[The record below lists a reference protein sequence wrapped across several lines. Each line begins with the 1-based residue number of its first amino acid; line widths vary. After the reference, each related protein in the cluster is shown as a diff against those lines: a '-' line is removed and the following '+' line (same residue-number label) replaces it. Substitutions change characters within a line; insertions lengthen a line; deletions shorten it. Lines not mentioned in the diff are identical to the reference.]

1 MSQKSQKNTAPVNEF
16 DETIEVSKNFI
27 DKYKNAIVYGG
38 GGLLAAI
45 IIALLL
51 NQFYITPRN
60 EKANETLAKAE
71 ALFQSGE
78 YEKALNG
85 DGTVV
90 GFLAVAEEYGCT
102 KAANLA
108 KMYAGICYANLGNH
122 AEAAAMLEDFSGCGD
137 AMVSPAAIG
146 ALGNCYAALGQ
157 KDKAASTLEK
167 AAAEADNNTLSPTF
181 LIQAGQIYEDLGQKD
196 KALACYE
203 KVKNNYKQSFQNNE
217 VDKYI
222 ERLK

>member
-1 MSQKSQKNTAPVNEF
+1 MSQKAQKNTAPVNEF
-16 DETIEVSKNFI
+16 DETLAASKNFF
-27 DKYKNAIVYGG
+27 DKHKKAIVYGG

-45 IIALLL
+45 IIVLLTH
-51 NQFYITPRN
+51 QFYIVPRN
-60 EKANETLAKAE
+60 TKANEALYKAE
-71 ALFQSGE
+71 ALFASGE

-85 DGTVV
+85 NETTQ
-90 GFLAVAEEYGCT
+90 GFLAVADNFGCT

-108 KMYAGICYANLGNH
+108 KMYAGICYANLGQYN
-122 AEAAAMLEDFSGCGD
+122 EAVAMLEDFSGCGD
-137 AMVSPAAIG
+137 AMISPAAIG

-157 KDKAASTLEK
+157 KEK
-167 AAAEADNNTLSPTF
+167 AATTLEEAASAADNNTLSPTF
-181 LIQAGQIYEDLGQKD
+181 LIQAGQIYEDLGQKE

-203 KVKNNYKQSFQNNE
+203 KVKESYKQSFQTNE

>member
-1 MSQKSQKNTAPVNEF
+1 MSQKNTVPVNEF
-16 DETIEVSKNFI
+16 DETISASKNFF
-27 DKYKNAIVYGG
+27 DTHKNAILYGG
-38 GGLLAAI
+38 GGVLVAI
-45 IIALLL
+45 IIALLVQ
-51 NQFYITPRN
+51 QFYIAPRN
-60 EKANETLAKAE
+60 IRACEALAKSE
-71 ALFQSGE
+71 ALFISGD

-85 DGTVV
+85 DGEAS
-90 GFLAVAEEYGCT
+90 GFLAVADQYGCT

-108 KMYAGICYANLGNH
+108 KMYAGICYANTGKYT
-122 AEAAAMLEDFSGCGD
+122 EAAAMLEDFDGCGD
-137 AMVSPAAIG
+137 AMISPAAIG

-157 KDKAASTLEK
+157 KDKAATTLEK

-196 KALACYE
+196 KALTCYK
-203 KVKNNYKQSFQNNE
+203 KVKDNYKQSMLSSE

>member
-1 MSQKSQKNTAPVNEF
+1 MSQKSQKNAVPVNEF

-27 DKYKNAIVYGG
+27 DKYKNAIIYGG
-38 GGLLAAI
+38 GGLLAVI

-85 DGTVV
+85 DGTNA
-90 GFLAVAEEYGCT
+90 GFLAVADEYGCT

-108 KMYAGICYANLGNH
+108 KMYAGICYANLGNY
-122 AEAAAMLEDFSGCGD
+122 AEAVAQLEDFSGCGD

-157 KDKAASTLEK
+157 KDKAATTLEK

-203 KVKNNYKQSFQNNE
+203 KVKNDYKQSYQSNE